1 MTEGM
6 RGPGTMIDEMR
17 GLGTMTDGTRGPGT
31 TTDEVVMIDES
42 ESFFLLPP
50 LFHPSFF
57 LLASSSAVE
66 TQANTQIPT
75 RREA

>member
-1 MTEGM
+1 MTEGT

-42 ESFFLLPP
+42 ECFFL
-50 LFHPSFF
+50 PSPIF
-57 LLASSSAVE
+57 LASSSLTIRIE
-66 TQANTQIPT
+66 NTS
-75 RREA
+75 

>member
-1 MTEGM
+1 M
-6 RGPGTMIDEMR
+6 RGPGTMIDETR

-42 ESFFLLPP
+42 ESFLL
-50 LFHPSFF
+50 LLLSSSFF
-57 LLASSSAVE
+57 PSVIVE
-66 TQANTQIPT
+66 TQTNIQIPT

>member
-42 ESFFLLPP
+42 EFFP
-50 LFHPSFF
+50 LYHRN
-57 LLASSSAVE
+57 AK
-66 TQANTQIPT
+66 N
-75 RREA
+75 

>member
-42 ESFFLLPP
+42 ESS
-50 LFHPSFF
+50 SFF
-57 LLASSSAVE
+57 LPSFSPCFLHYSYLLTE
-66 TQANTQIPT
+66 KEK
-75 RREA
+75 RG